1 MDARRGTRRANAHYG
16 RFADRRL
23 STLAL
28 SLVAFGAVALTT
40 FWISKGAPYSNGNK
54 NHNFHSWNSF
64 FDTGGRGRTSSSA
77 GGLVQS
83 ATVGLVA
90 AALGGSSARHVQV
103 FSAYYSN
110 DVTTS
115 LKLRQDFAAS
125 PLVDQHTVLNLD
137 EQREYLRTTNCADGE
152 AVKRFQE
159 LVNDAGK
166 TIPAAA
172 VEYHPPRREHLA
184 VELWKYC
191 ALYHE
196 GGMYFDAQS
205 PLVDTLDHILGK
217 EQENMAVLNDPAYH
231 PNSIH
236 GSLLILRRPR
246 STIAEKMIQLL
257 TTTPL
262 DTLDASPLLVPRTL
276 YGLIAKDVGMS
287 LLPPAGG
294 NVGTNWFLLLH
305 RCTVDPL
312 QRAHISAALPPNE
325 VNSYR

>member
-1 MDARRGTRRANAHYG
+1 MDARRGTRRATAHYG

-28 SLVAFGAVALTT
+28 SLVAFGTVALTT
-40 FWISKGAPYSNGNK
+40 FWISKGAPTSNRK
-54 NHNFHSWNSF
+54 NSNFHSWNYL
-64 FDTGGRGRTSSSA
+64 FDTGRGRTGSSA

-90 AALGGSSARHVQV
+90 AALGGSSARHVKA
-103 FSAYYSN
+103 FSAYS
-110 DVTTS
+110 DDDTTS

-125 PLVDQHTVLNLD
+125 PLVNQHTVLNLD

-166 TIPAAA
+166 AIPAAA
-172 VEYHPPRREHLA
+172 VGYHPPRREHLA

-276 YGLIAKDVGMS
+276 YDLIAKDAGMS

-312 QRAHISAALPPNE
+312 QRAHISAALPPND